1 MTTAKELR
9 NNFTAGELSEAINT
23 RTSFERYFNG
33 SSKLENFIIKP
44 QGSLVR
50 RKGFKYINEVKDS
63 TKKTALIPFEFSA
76 NQTYVIEVG
85 NQYMRFFSQQGQ
97 VLDGSNNILE
107 ISTVFLESE
116 IFNNKGELEIRFIQD
131 ADVMYLLHP
140 NHPIQKLI
148 RISATSFNISSVELL
163 KGALIDQN
171 LDTSKTIAVSGNNHN
186 VGDNITLTAS
196 GHTPF
201 QSGHIS
207 SIWSV
212 KKDSDIAY
220 FKINAFTSSTVVS
233 AEILYDTLPSSI
245 HNLTTYEWREGEFS
259 DVRGYPKAM
268 AIHEQRL
275 VLAGTTLSPQ
285 KIFFSQIGDYENFE
299 EGVNDSEA
307 FTVKIASQ
315 SGDPIRWLFS
325 DQVLY
330 AGTTG
335 GIFRIRNS
343 SNSSSITPTDI
354 DIKKH
359 ISQGCNSVNPELL
372 GDVPLYMQKGGKIAR
387 AITFNFDVDKYT
399 TNDLTIDADHITGTG
414 ISHFAYQQTPVNCI
428 YSVRKD
434 GNVAFYSLKDS
445 KMLEVGEDLKQMA
458 KLNL

>member
-9 NNFTAGELSEAINT
+9 NNFTAGELSDAIDT

-33 SSKLENFIIKP
+33 SSILQNFIIKP

-116 IFNNKGELEIRFIQD
+116 IFNNKGELAIRFVQD

-163 KGALIDQN
+163 KGALMDQN
-171 LDTSKTIAVSGNNHN
+171 LETGKTIAVSGNNHN
-186 VGDNITLTAS
+186 IGDTITLTAS

-201 QSGHIS
+201 QSGHIR

-212 KKDSDIAY
+212 KKNSDIAY
-220 FKINAFTSSTVVS
+220 FKITAFTSSTVVS
-233 AEILYDTLPSSI
+233 AEILYNALPSSI
-245 HNLTTYEWREGEFS
+245 HNLTTYE
-259 DVRGYPKAM
+259 
-268 AIHEQRL
+268 
-275 VLAGTTLSPQ
+275 
-285 KIFFSQIGDYENFE
+285 
-299 EGVNDSEA
+299 
-307 FTVKIASQ
+307 
-315 SGDPIRWLFS
+315 
-325 DQVLY
+325 
-330 AGTTG
+330 
-335 GIFRIRNS
+335 
-343 SNSSSITPTDI
+343 
-354 DIKKH
+354 
-359 ISQGCNSVNPELL
+359 
-372 GDVPLYMQKGGKIAR
+372 
-387 AITFNFDVDKYT
+387 
-399 TNDLTIDADHITGTG
+399 
-414 ISHFAYQQTPVNCI
+414 
-428 YSVRKD
+428 
-434 GNVAFYSLKDS
+434 
-445 KMLEVGEDLKQMA
+445 
-458 KLNL
+458 